1 VVLILDIAGISQCT
15 RIVSAVTREVTV
27 VDKKIR
33 PPIPSG
39 DRAPLLL
46 CAVGVDGR
54 MAIPLALVFRLEQFS
69 ASSLEGIGDR
79 MAVRHRDHVL
89 PLLNL
94 DELLP
99 PHRRSADRRRPPQG
113 DETVNVVIYSDGQRR
128 VGLVV
133 DRIID
138 IIDDAITTELVG
150 ARKGVIGSALIQGR
164 VTELVDVV
172 EAILCIDPTFPISAP
187 DFPGW
192 SEDARP

>member
-1 VVLILDIAGISQCT
+1 
-15 RIVSAVTREVTV
+15 
-27 VDKKIR
+27 
-33 PPIPSG
+33 
-39 DRAPLLL
+39 
-46 CAVGVDGR
+46 
-54 MAIPLALVFRLEQFS
+54 
-69 ASSLEGIGDR
+69 
-79 MAVRHRDHVL
+79 
-89 PLLNL
+89 
-94 DELLP
+94 
-99 PHRRSADRRRPPQG
+99 
-113 DETVNVVIYSDGQRR
+113 VNVVIYSDGQRR